1 MATLGQR
8 DLGPFEGDKTYQH
21 HHEGPIRQGL
31 RLFKCGRTTGYTKG
45 VYNGLK
51 TVHLTHAVING
62 ELVPQPTLEH
72 TVTNQGDPF
81 ALRGDSGALV
91 IDSQARVV
99 GLHWGGLDSGSVAY
113 FTHIEDVLEDIKRVT
128 GAEDIRMMQD
138 S

>member
-31 RLFKCGRTTGYTKG
+31 HLFKCGRTTGYTKG

-128 GAEDIRMMQD
+128 GAKEIRMMQD